1 MGITFQLGYSR
12 ATENRQTKVMF
23 YLVETVK
30 DNSPPPKSQAV
41 KSQLVREKEGTAQE
55 EGRALPLNENHPCGR
70 MNKYRVPS
78 MLLHSP

>member
-55 EGRALPLNENHPCGR
+55 EGRTLPLNENHPCGR